1 MAENVQ
7 KAVEAAVVDAMQS
20 MERQID
26 DQLGQLGNV
35 DEMHD
40 DQLETIRQ
48 KRLNQLKK
56 QAEDRAR
63 WRRNGHGVVRRI
75 PEKEFFSRA
84 KGISRMVA
92 IFFRPGSSRYTDDF
106 LEHISRIAQA
116 HLETLFV
123 TIDAEKAPFLCD
135 RLRIRVMPSL
145 VFVKNGEID
154 QMLPGLDH
162 LCGENGTFRT
172 TTIEKRLF
180 ELAMLTDTNISDE
193 A

>member
-7 KAVEAAVVDAMQS
+7 KAVEAAVVDAMQTV
-20 MERQID
+20 ERQLD
-26 DQLGQLGNV
+26 GHLHQMDNV
-35 DEMHD
+35 DDMQD
-40 DQLETIRQ
+40 DQLEAIRQ

-63 WRRNGHGVVRRI
+63 WRRNGHGTVHRV
-75 PEKEFFSRA
+75 PEKEFFSRS
-84 KGISRMVA
+84 KGIPRMVA
-92 IFFRPGSSRYTDDF
+92 IFFRPGSSRYTEDF
-106 LEHISRIAQA
+106 LEHITLIAQA
-116 HLETLFV
+116 HLETLFI

-145 VFVKNGEID
+145 VLVKDGEID

-162 LCGENGTFRT
+162 LCSQNGAFSTN
-172 TTIEKRLF
+172 TIEKRLF
-180 ELAMLTDTNISDE
+180 NLAMLTDTNISDN